1 MKSRWMKK
9 NHYKILNKHLFSINK
24 LDNFF
29 FFVRRILVIFV
40 IRLILLGLLFFF
52 SLNFIFI
59 NFLMTFKKR
68 SMILIREVIVIL
80 LNQIIKRV

>member
-29 FFVRRILVIFV
+29 FLRRILVIFF

>member
-24 LDNFF
+24 SDNFFFF

-59 NFLMTFKKR
+59 NFLMTFKKINDINER
-68 SMILIREVIVIL
+68 G
-80 LNQIIKRV
+80 NCNFIKPNY